1 VAKNSLILILY
12 YTIKLRTSLA
22 VEWEEIHLHHFVIH
36 GKLYGIT
43 QPGGIIFSD
52 HATAIAD
59 PIFYFGVHW
68 HIDRV
73 FDEYKLILAERD
85 IRPLDRRALMR
96 SNELST
102 EAIQV
107 PDEFTPNKF
116 RNWRKQMH

>member
-1 VAKNSLILILY
+1 M
-12 YTIKLRTSLA
+12 
-22 VEWEEIHLHHFVIH
+22 EWEDIYLHHFVIH

-52 HATAIAD
+52 RATAIAD

-96 SNELST
+96 SNAIST

-107 PDEFTPNKF
+107 PDEFTPEQVQELEEADALSK
-116 RNWRKQMH
+116 RLRELLLKVE